1 MRKQRQ
7 EFNLLIRLLKSLY
20 EDNVFGKISDD
31 RFRKMSAGYEAEQ
44 KALKEKV
51 LTISLQLNKVR
62 ENIMNTNHFLQLV
75 KRHTEISTISPEL
88 IREFVDKIIVY
99 QAEKV
104 NGKQEQRIKIYYNC
118 IGAIEIEP
126 SVKMQTS

>member
-1 MRKQRQ
+1 
-7 EFNLLIRLLKSLY
+7 
-20 EDNVFGKISDD
+20 
-31 RFRKMSAGYEAEQ
+31 MSAGYEAEQ

-51 LTISLQLNKVR
+51 LKISLQLNKAR

-99 QAEKV
+99 QVEKV
-104 NGKQEQRIKIYYNC
+104 NGKQEQRIKIYYNS
-118 IGAIEIEP
+118 IGASEIEP

>member
-118 IGAIEIEP
+118 IGAINNIP
-126 SVKMQTS
+126 NV